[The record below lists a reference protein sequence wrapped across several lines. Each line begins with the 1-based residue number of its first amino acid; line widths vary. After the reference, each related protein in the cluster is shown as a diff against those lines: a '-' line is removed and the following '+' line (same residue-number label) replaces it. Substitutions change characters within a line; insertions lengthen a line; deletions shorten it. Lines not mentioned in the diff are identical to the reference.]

1 MQDIKPGA
9 NSVHKAPQKSQTLSR
24 KFIKKPVKNSD
35 KQISVNQSVKK
46 TTARSNRAATT
57 KKSASVSRFTKK
69 PLLNKTETIVQPP
82 KSNAAQSVKAPARPT
97 TSSARSAPIA
107 SKSAKEKEVERAL
120 KFAPVTSSKPKKPKK
135 QSANKK
141 RFYIYGSISVLFIA
155 LVGLIIFLIAP
166 NISLQLA
173 NNQAGINA
181 RYPRQYPEGFS
192 LLGLAEYKNGSVIIN
207 FRSKTMNSTF
217 AITQSKTIWDSTKLK
232 SEVKTISSDN
242 FTTTEYKGLTIFHY
256 TLGDEYLTTWING
269 NILYVISGDTNLDPA
284 QIRATIDG
292 LN

>member
-46 TTARSNRAATT
+46 TTARSNRATTT

-69 PLLNKTETIVQPP
+69 PLLNKIETVVQPAKTNVTQP
-82 KSNAAQSVKAPARPT
+82 AKPSAKPAASTTKST
-97 TSSARSAPIA
+97 PIA
-107 SKSAKEKEVERAL
+107 RKSAKEKEIERAL
-120 KFAPVTSSKPKKPKK
+120 KSAPATRSKSKKPKK
-135 QSANKK
+135 QPANKK
-141 RFYIYGSISVLFIA
+141 RLYLYGSIIVLFIT
-155 LVGLIIFLIAP
+155 LVGLIIFLSAP
-166 NISLQLA
+166 NISLHLA

-181 RYPRQYPEGFS
+181 RYPRQYPDGFS
-192 LLGLAEYKNGSVIIN
+192 LSGLAEYKNGSVIIN
-207 FRSKTMNSTF
+207 FKSKQMNSTF
-217 AITQSKTIWDSTKLK
+217 AVTQSKTIWDSTKLK

-269 NILYVISGDTNLDPA
+269 DILYVISGDTNLDPA